1 MNIVDR
7 TIVVSLNAVTFFP
20 FFSVFFSVFVGGFL
34 GVVRLDNFKR
44 IWRRHHCRLKAPNFD
59 LRAALMIIEQ
69 WGFLSVPHL
78 LLDSNIR
85 LLWSSLRT
93 CYTHIYFQAFISG
106 VNTIH
111 FLITLVCCM
120 WDSNTRPS
128 AFEANALSDC
138 VIATAFSC
146 LLRFRNILK

>member
-44 IWRRHHCRLKAPNFD
+44 IWRRHHCRLKAPNVD
-59 LRAALMIIEQ
+59 LRSALMIIEQ
-69 WGFLSVPHL
+69 WGFFSVPHL
-78 LLDSNIR
+78 LLDSNIL

-93 CYTHIYFQAFISG
+93 CFTHIYFRAFITPSIFYLG
-106 VNTIH
+106 LLYVGFEHPTFCMRGERSKRQCH
-111 FLITLVCCM
+111 RYGFFL
-120 WDSNTRPS
+120 
-128 AFEANALSDC
+128 F
-138 VIATAFSC
+138 TAISKYIEINS
-146 LLRFRNILK
+146 L